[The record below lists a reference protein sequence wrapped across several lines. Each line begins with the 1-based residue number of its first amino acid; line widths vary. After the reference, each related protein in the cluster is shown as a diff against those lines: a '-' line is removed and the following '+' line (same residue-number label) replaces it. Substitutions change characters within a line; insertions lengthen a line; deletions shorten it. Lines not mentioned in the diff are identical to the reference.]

1 MKVER
6 VKVFTFKYSYMQK
19 NNNVL
24 IQMNEN
30 IKAWNNKRVKVFLY
44 KSIKACLNKS
54 IYYKSDNQ
62 LVSKFAYVR

>member
-1 MKVER
+1 
-6 VKVFTFKYSYMQK
+6 
-19 NNNVL
+19 
-24 IQMNEN
+24 MNEN